1 MSEFLTRRSLA
12 DEVASKIREQIT
24 LGIYRIE
31 EKIPIEPDLMKRF
44 GVGRST
50 IREAIKI
57 LVNSG
62 LLRVQQGVGTF
73 VQNIAP
79 VGEPIHQKL
88 SRAKMH
94 DLDEVRKLL
103 EMKIA
108 ETAAIQRTQS
118 DILAIEKH
126 LEERQRYAEAGHLED
141 CITADIHFHIAI
153 AEASKNEFLADLY
166 KSTAIHLKNW
176 FSQTYQDTS
185 AFIETQLLHEQLLQS
200 IIKKD
205 PKACW
210 SIAAKILDHISQ

>member
-12 DEVASKIREQIT
+12 DEVAAKISDQIR
-24 LGIYRIE
+24 LGFYRIE
-31 EKIPIEPDLMKRF
+31 EKIPIEPDLMKHF

-73 VQNIAP
+73 VQNITA
-79 VGEPIHQKL
+79 VGEPMHHKL
-88 SRAKMH
+88 SRAKVH

-108 ETAAIQRTQS
+108 ETAAIHRTHA
-118 DILAIEKH
+118 DIRIIQKH
-126 LEERQRYAEAGHLED
+126 LKEREQYAEAGDLEA
-141 CITADIHFHIAI
+141 CITSDLHFHIAI

-166 KSTAIHLKNW
+166 KSTAIHLKKW
-176 FSQTYQDTS
+176 FSQTYHDTH
-185 AFIETQLLHEQLLQS
+185 AFIETQLLHEQLLQN

-205 PKACW
+205 PKQCW